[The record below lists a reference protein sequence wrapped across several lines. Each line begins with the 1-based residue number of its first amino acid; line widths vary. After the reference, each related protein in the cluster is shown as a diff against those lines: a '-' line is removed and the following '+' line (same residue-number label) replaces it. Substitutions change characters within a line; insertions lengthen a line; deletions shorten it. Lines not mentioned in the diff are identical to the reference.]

1 MYKSRALKI
10 IVPVLA
16 LCFLAAFAKHRLVD
30 NKHLPESHLYSKEM
44 DETSGLIASAINPDI
59 YYAHNDS
66 GDTSRFFAIT
76 ADGRL
81 KTTIYYTGDK
91 KMHKLGVVDC
101 EDIAVGP
108 GPAKGKSYVYIG
120 DIGDNGFT
128 RKFITVYRMEE
139 HKNWGTDS
147 IAHAVPVP
155 LHLKYPDGAQDAEA
169 MTIDPIE
176 KLLYIITKRG
186 DSVGVYTTPLKYKA
200 NDTLTLTFR
209 GKLFFNGLKPFKW
222 ITAADVSADG
232 KQVLV
237 RNYEKVF
244 YWRRNAAEPIW
255 QTLKRAPLEL
265 PYKQEKQ
272 GEAIAFTRDGK
283 GYYTTSEGVYAPIYY
298 YKTPGN

>member
-1 MYKSRALKI
+1 MFKSRALKI
-10 IVPVLA
+10 FVPVLA
-16 LCFLAAFAKHRLVD
+16 LCFIAAFAKHRLVD

-44 DETSGLIASAINPDI
+44 DETSGLVASAINPGI

-76 ADGRL
+76 IDGKL
-81 KTTIYYTGDK
+81 QTTIYYTGDK
-91 KMHKLGVVDC
+91 KSRRLGVVDC
-101 EDIAVGP
+101 EDIAIGP
-108 GPAKGKSYVYIG
+108 GPIKGKSYIYVG
-120 DIGDNGFT
+120 DIGDNASH

-139 HKNWGTDS
+139 RKNWGTDI

-155 LHLKYPDGAQDAEA
+155 LHLKYPDGAKDAEA

-186 DSVGVYTTPLKYKA
+186 DSVGVYTAPLKYKA
-200 NDTLTLTFR
+200 NDTLSLTFR

-232 KQVLV
+232 KQILV
-237 RNYEKVF
+237 RNYEKVY
-244 YWRRNAAEPIW
+244 YWQRNVTEPIW
-255 QTLKRAPLEL
+255 QTLKKAPLEL

-272 GEAIAFTRDGK
+272 GEAIAFTPDGK